1 MNKGGNDMI
10 IEGVISVIFGLINL
24 LLMPLDVVNF
34 GFNVLTLEPVK
45 QFIKMALYIIPFN
58 ELMPI
63 FIFFASM
70 MAFRIVV
77 SLIKTIW
84 DLLPIV

>member
-1 MNKGGNDMI
+1 MI
-10 IEGVISVIFGLINL
+10 IEGILSVVFGVLNIL
-24 LLMPLDVVNF
+24 LLPLQVVGF
-34 GFNVLTLEPVK
+34 GVNVLALEPVM
-45 QFIKMALYIIPFN
+45 QFIRMAMYLIPFK

-70 MAFRIVV
+70 MAFRIIV

-84 DLLPIV
+84 NLLPIV

>member
-1 MNKGGNDMI
+1 MI
-10 IEGVISVIFGLINL
+10 VEGMLSVVFGLLNI
-24 LLMPLDVVNF
+24 LLMPLNVVNF
-34 GFNVLTLEPVK
+34 GFDILTLEPVK
-45 QFIKMALYIIPFN
+45 QFIKMALYIIPFA

-63 FIFFASM
+63 FVFFASM

>member
-1 MNKGGNDMI
+1 MI
-10 IEGVISVIFGLINL
+10 IEGILSVVFGLLNIL
-24 LLMPLDVVNF
+24 LIPLQVADLGLSVV
-34 GFNVLTLEPVK
+34 TLDPVI
-45 QFIKMALYIIPFN
+45 QFVHMALYLIPFK

-63 FIFFASM
+63 FIFFISM
-70 MAFRIVV
+70 MSFRIII

>member
-1 MNKGGNDMI
+1 MI

>member
-1 MNKGGNDMI
+1 MI
-10 IEGVISVIFGLINL
+10 VEGVLSVIFGLLNIL
-24 LLMPLDVVNF
+24 LLPINVVSFGLDI
-34 GFNVLTLEPVK
+34 LTLEPVK
-45 QFIKMALYIIPFN
+45 QFIRMALYIVPFK

-63 FIFFASM
+63 FIFFVSM

-84 DLLPIV
+84 DLLPLV